1 MTHEHAAGP
10 RVEPDDRDESRD
22 QLRDELRDELRAAV
36 RGFLAARPGAPWSRA
51 AAELGIAG
59 LMIPEEHGGAGCG
72 LPEAA
77 VVCEELGAALSPLP
91 YLQTAVLAAEAVMT
105 GGDEDARR
113 RLLPRIAEGA
123 ATATVILP
131 GEADLTFEDGTLSG
145 VAPYTLEGEIVLAY
159 AGGVLV
165 EAEPTRRTPLVPL
178 DQTRPLCALAFDRAP
193 ARVAGDGGRAAWE
206 RVRDAGLAALA
217 AEQVGGAAACLA
229 ASVAHAKRRH
239 QFGRPIGSFQA
250 IQHKLAD
257 VLLLVESAR
266 SAAYAAARATPEDLP
281 VAAAIAGSYCAEAY
295 ATAAGE
301 NIQVHGGIGITWEH
315 DAHRHLKRATTAAR
329 LFGPPQAHRA
339 RLAPTAGL

>member
-1 MTHEHAAGP
+1 MRAAGG
-10 RVEPDDRDESRD
+10 RGG
-22 QLRDELRDELRAAV
+22 V
-36 RGFLAARPGAPWSRA
+36 RGAGGGAVA
-51 AAELGIAG
+51 AALPAD
-59 LMIPEEHGGAGCG
+59 GGAGG
-72 LPEAA
+72 RGGHDGRGRGRAA
-77 VVCEELGAALSPLP
+77 PPAA
-91 YLQTAVLAAEAVMT
+91 ADRR
-105 GGDEDARR
+105 GGGHRDRHPARR
-113 RLLPRIAEGA
+113 GGSDLRGRHAERRRAVHAGRRDRA
-123 ATATVILP
+123 RVR
-131 GEADLTFEDGTLSG
+131 
-145 VAPYTLEGEIVLAY
+145 
-159 AGGVLV
+159 GGVLV